1 MSVDPDHLLHAQ
13 QRRAPAAPRLP
24 GALVAGA
31 TGALGNEVLRR
42 LASGVRYAQVQVLAS
57 EPMTTLLQTVQPL
70 HVAGDDIDTWPT
82 AQGAAV
88 GVVMFDRP
96 RLLQERERALWT
108 PGPEHLL
115 SLARW
120 MRRSGVSTLA
130 VVLPHDQGRL
140 PTALRAGLAS
150 LDEHAVATLGFER
163 VLFLRAA
170 RKPGGLPPDASA
182 PQRLAHWML
191 SNAHFMLPT
200 AEQPVRA
207 TKVAEMLDVALQ
219 LAPSG
224 IHVASPELVWQA
236 TQHDMQG
243 TVARWLG
250 RMPQAPAR
258 D

>member
-1 MSVDPDHLLHAQ
+1 MSADPSHLLQAQ
-13 QRRAPAAPRLP
+13 QRRAPAAPHLP

-31 TGALGNEVLRR
+31 TGTLGNEVLRR
-42 LASGVRYAQVQVLAS
+42 LASGVRYVQVQVLAS
-57 EPMTTLLQTVQPL
+57 EPMTTLLQTVRPL
-70 HVAGDDIDTWPT
+70 RVEGDDIGTWPL
-82 AQGAAV
+82 ARGAAV

-96 RLLQERERALWT
+96 QLLQERERALWT
-108 PGPEHLL
+108 PRPEQLL
-115 SLARW
+115 PLAQW

-150 LDEHAVATLGFER
+150 LDEHAVATLGFDR

-170 RKPGGLPPDASA
+170 RKPGGLPPGASA

-191 SNAHFMLPT
+191 SNAHFMLPN

-219 LAPSG
+219 LAPPG
-224 IHVASPELVWQA
+224 IHVASPELVWRAAQGDVRSVLQQWL
-236 TQHDMQG
+236 QH
-243 TVARWLG
+243 
-250 RMPQAPAR
+250 
-258 D
+258 